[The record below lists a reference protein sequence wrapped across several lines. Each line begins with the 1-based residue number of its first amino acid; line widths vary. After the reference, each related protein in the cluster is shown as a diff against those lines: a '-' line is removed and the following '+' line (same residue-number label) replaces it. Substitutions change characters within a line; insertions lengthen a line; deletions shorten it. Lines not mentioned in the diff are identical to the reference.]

1 VTDLRLA
8 LAQSNPIVGDIAG
21 NAEQILAAARLAR
34 DAGADLLATGE
45 MALTGYPIEDLA
57 AQPSFL
63 RDATA
68 AVDALAQ
75 RLDAEGLGDLPVVVG
90 HPDGPHAPSPEGARN
105 APTAIAQNCAS
116 VLRGGRVVARYAKHH
131 LPNYGVFDE
140 YRNFIPGDDSLL
152 LRLPERP
159 AGGSRL
165 PERAEGES
173 KGAATRVAIIIC
185 EDLWLDDGPVARVRD
200 ADADVL
206 LVLNAS
212 PFERDKDEVRL
223 PLASRRARETGAVVA
238 YVNLVGGQ
246 DDLVFDGDSFVV
258 APGGE
263 LLARAPQFVEHL
275 LVVDVPVG
283 DASTRPAASLSDP
296 HPAPVDGTSTRPS
309 ASLSDPHPVP
319 EGGSLSERSESKG
332 HHENVI
338 AELPSDEQQI
348 WDALVVGLR
357 DYVEKNGFRSVVL
370 GLSGGI
376 DSAVC
381 AALAVDAIGA
391 DRVHGVSMPSR
402 WSSDHSRSDADDLA
416 ERLGLHYSVEPIAE
430 LVAPFETQLG
440 LDGVAAENV
449 QARARGMILMA
460 KSNQHGHLVLTTGNK
475 TELAVGYSTIY
486 GDSAGGFAPI
496 KDVPKTLVW
505 ELARWRNAHAA
516 ARGETPPIPENSIT
530 KPPSAEL
537 RPGQVDQDTLPPYE
551 VLDAILDGYV
561 GRRLGREDL
570 IELGFDAATVDFVAG
585 LVDRSEWKRR
595 QGAIGPKISGMAFG
609 RDRRLPITVRR
620 TGTRVE

>member
-1 VTDLRLA
+1 MSALRLA
-8 LAQSNPIVGDIAG
+8 LLQSNPVVADIAG
-21 NAEQILAAARLAR
+21 NSEQILAAARRAL

-63 RDATA
+63 RAATA
-68 AVDALAQ
+68 GVQALAA
-75 RLDAEGLGDLPVVVG
+75 RLAAEGLGELPVVVG
-90 HPDGPHAPSPEGARN
+90 HPDGPHEPQARGAAS

-116 VLRGGRVVARYAKHH
+116 VLLGGRVAARYVKHH

-140 YRNFIPGDDSLL
+140 YRNFIPEDASLVL
-152 LRLPERP
+152 EV
-159 AGGSRL
+159 AG
-165 PERAEGES
+165 A
-173 KGAATRVAIIIC
+173 RVAVIIC

-200 ADADVL
+200 SGADVL

-223 PLASRRARETGAVVA
+223 PLAARRAAQSGASVA

-258 APGGE
+258 AADGQ
-263 LLARAPQFVEHL
+263 LLARAPQFVQEL

-283 DASTRPAASLSDP
+283 
-296 HPAPVDGTSTRPS
+296 APGLQTPQN
-309 ASLSDPHPVP
+309 A
-319 EGGSLSERSESKG
+319 
-332 HHENVI
+332 I

-348 WDALVVGLR
+348 WEALVLGLR
-357 DYVEKNGFRSVVL
+357 DYVDKNGFRSVVL

-381 AALAVDAIGA
+381 AALAADAIGA
-391 DRVHGVSMPSR
+391 DRVYGVSMPSR

-416 ERLGLHYSVEPIAE
+416 ERIGLHYSVEPIAD
-430 LVAPFETQLG
+430 LVQPFEEQLG
-440 LDGVAAENV
+440 LTGVAAENV
-449 QARARGMILMA
+449 QARARGVVLMA

-516 ARGETPPIPENSIT
+516 ALGQTPPIPENSIA

-537 RPGQVDQDTLPPYE
+537 RPDQVDQDTLPPYE

-570 IELGFDAATVDFVAG
+570 VAAGFEPATVEFVTG
-585 LVDRSEWKRR
+585 LVDRAEWKRR

-620 TGTRVE
+620 SSPVE